1 MHVLVTGGTGF
12 IGSRLVPN
20 LLAAGHAVTVMSRS
34 TASVARAFGDKVKAC
49 TLETPPEAFDGV
61 INLAGASIDKRWNT
75 ARKREIRQSRV
86 EFTQRIRHVAE
97 DRGAKALVSG
107 SAIGWY
113 PDGGDEQLTEDM
125 PAADNFLA
133 KLSIDWEAAAQSD
146 KLRVAIVR
154 TGLVQHA
161 SGGMLKQMLLPFKL
175 GLGGR
180 ISHGRFWWAWISLDD
195 IAGIFQWA
203 LENDVNGVVNGT
215 APDPARN
222 RAFTKA
228 LGHALHRPTWFPL
241 PKFVLRIAMGEMAPY
256 VWMSQ
261 RVVPRRTLEL
271 GYRFKHPE
279 LAEALKAALE

>member
-20 LLAAGHAVTVMSRS
+20 LLAAGHEVTVLSRS

-49 TLETPPEAFDGV
+49 TLKTPPEAFDGV
-61 INLAGASIDKRWNT
+61 INLAGASIDKRWTN

-86 EFTQRIRHVAE
+86 EFTQRIRQAAE
-97 DRGAKALVSG
+97 ERGAKVLVSG

-113 PDGGDEQLTEDM
+113 PDGGDEELTEDM

-133 KLSIDWEAAAQSD
+133 KLSVDWEAAAQSET
-146 KLRVAIVR
+146 LRVAIVR

-180 ISHGRFWWAWISLDD
+180 ISHGRFWWAWISLED

-203 LENDVNGVVNGT
+203 LESEVQGVVNGT
-215 APDPARN
+215 APDPVRN
-222 RAFTKA
+222 REFTKA
-228 LGHALHRPTWFPL
+228 LGRALHRPTVFPL
-241 PKFVLRIAMGEMAPY
+241 PKFALRIVMGEMAPY

-261 RVVPRRTLEL
+261 RVVPKRTLEL
-271 GYRFKHPE
+271 GYKFKHPE
-279 LAEALKAALE
+279 LDQALNAALE

>member
-20 LLAAGHAVTVMSRS
+20 LLAAGHEVTVLSRS
-34 TASVARAFGDKVKAC
+34 TASVARVFGDKVKAC
-49 TLETPPEAFDGV
+49 TLEAPPDTFDGV
-61 INLAGASIDKRWNT
+61 IHLAGASLDKRWT
-75 ARKREIRQSRV
+75 AARKREIRYSRV
-86 EFTQRIRHVAE
+86 EFTQRVREAAE
-97 DRGAKALVSG
+97 ERGAKVLVSG
-107 SAIGWY
+107 SAVGWY
-113 PDGGDEQLTEDM
+113 PDGGDKELTEDM

-133 KLSIDWEAAAQSD
+133 KLSIDWEAAAQSS

-161 SGGMLKQMLLPFKL
+161 SGGMLKQMLLPFRL

-203 LENDVNGVVNGT
+203 LENEVSGVVNGT
-215 APDPARN
+215 APNPVRN
-222 RAFTKA
+222 REFTKA
-228 LGHALHRPTWFPL
+228 LGRALHRPTLLPV
-241 PKFVLRIAMGEMAPY
+241 PKFALRIVMGEMAPY

-261 RVVPRRTLEL
+261 RVIPKRTLEL
-271 GYRFKHPE
+271 GYKFKHPE
-279 LAEALKAALE
+279 LDLALKAALE